1 MLNHFKK
8 TETWENIAIILSI
21 VSLWPTIYLSKVKK
35 VDSEMIWVKP
45 YKILLAAILFVLLI
59 NQLMRQNTIFELI
72 PCFEQFLSPLIL
84 KLLELNQQ

>member
-1 MLNHFKK
+1 MNLQSHFFIRWNPMLNHFKK

-35 VDSEMIWVKP
+35 ADSEMIWVKP

-59 NQLMRQNTIFELI
+59 IFVRRAGRI
-72 PCFEQFLSPLIL
+72 STAFR
-84 KLLELNQQ
+84 KNRRR